1 MNREEFLNNIA
12 DALQTEESLS
22 FDTVLDGLDEWDSL
36 SKMAVLAFLNKN
48 FDAKLT
54 FSDFKSISTIEDL
67 AKKAGV

>member
-67 AKKAGV
+67 AKKAGI